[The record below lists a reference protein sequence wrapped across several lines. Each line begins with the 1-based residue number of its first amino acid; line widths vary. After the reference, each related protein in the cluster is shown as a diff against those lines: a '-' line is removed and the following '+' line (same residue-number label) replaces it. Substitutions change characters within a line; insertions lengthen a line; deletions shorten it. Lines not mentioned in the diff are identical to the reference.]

1 MCHKG
6 TWVYYT
12 VMGPGSQQEKGR
24 VRQKRR
30 TKALLLRAA
39 AELIGRG
46 EVPTVTSVAD
56 EADVSRRTAYRYF
69 PSQEQLL
76 AEASLESLRPEVEA
90 IIESARREQDAAEAL
105 RRVVGGIQ
113 KLAVKHEA
121 LLRSILRLSL
131 DRKLGE
137 GVPVRG
143 RRRLDWIESALET
156 VKPRLSARAYERLVS
171 ALTLTL
177 GVEALV
183 ILHDI
188 RGLDSKQS
196 IEICQWAAGALL
208 EAALREG
215 SGKAGGAGR
224 KPRA

>member
-1 MCHKG
+1 MEPAG
-6 TWVYYT
+6 
-12 VMGPGSQQEKGR
+12 QQEKGR

-30 TKALLLRAA
+30 TRTLLLRAA
-39 AELIGRG
+39 AELIQRG

-56 EADVSRRTAYRYF
+56 QADVSRRTAYRYF
-69 PSQEQLL
+69 PTQEQLL

-131 DRKLGE
+131 DRKLGD
-137 GVPVRG
+137 GTPVRG
-143 RRRLDWIESALET
+143 RRRLDWIQSALET
-156 VKPRLSARAYERLVS
+156 VKPRLSRRAYERLVS

-196 IEICQWAAGALL
+196 IEVCQWAAGALL

-215 SGKAGGAGR
+215 GGKAGGAGR
-224 KPRA
+224 KRRV

>member
-1 MCHKG
+1 ME
-6 TWVYYT
+6 
-12 VMGPGSQQEKGR
+12 PGSQQEKGR

-39 AELIGRG
+39 AELIRRG
-46 EVPTVTSVAD
+46 EVPTVASVAD

-69 PSQEQLL
+69 PAQEQLL
-76 AEASLESLRPEVEA
+76 AEASLESLRPEVES
-90 IIESARREQDAAEAL
+90 IIEAARREQDVGEAL

-137 GVPVRG
+137 DAPVRG
-143 RRRLDWIESALET
+143 RRRLDWIQSALET
-156 VKPRLSARAYERLVS
+156 VKPRLSKRAYERLVS

-196 IEICQWAAGALL
+196 IEVCQWAAGALL

-215 SGKAGGAGR
+215 GGKAEGAGR
-224 KPRA
+224 KHRA

>member
-6 TWVYYT
+6 TWVYYKA
-12 VMGPGSQQEKGR
+12 MEPGSQQEKGR

-39 AELIGRG
+39 AELIRRG

-137 GVPVRG
+137 GTPVRG
-143 RRRLDWIESALET
+143 RRRLDWIQSALET
-156 VKPRLSARAYERLVS
+156 VKPRLSRRTYERLVS

-196 IEICQWAAGALL
+196 IEVCQWAAGALL

-215 SGKAGGAGR
+215 RKSGR
-224 KPRA
+224 R

>member
-1 MCHKG
+1 MEPAG
-6 TWVYYT
+6 
-12 VMGPGSQQEKGR
+12 QQEKGR

-30 TKALLLRAA
+30 TRTLLLRAA
-39 AELIGRG
+39 AELIQRG

-56 EADVSRRTAYRYF
+56 QADVSRRTAYRYF
-69 PSQEQLL
+69 PTQEQLL

-90 IIESARREQDAAEAL
+90 IIESARRELDAAEAL
-105 RRVVGGIQ
+105 GRVVGGIQ
-113 KLAVKHEA
+113 RLAVKHEA

-131 DRKLGE
+131 DRKLGD
-137 GVPVRG
+137 GTPVRG
-143 RRRLDWIESALET
+143 RRRLDWIQSALET
-156 VKPRLSARAYERLVS
+156 VKPRLSRRAYERLVS

-196 IEICQWAAGALL
+196 IEVCQWAAGALL

-215 SGKAGGAGR
+215 GGKAGGAGR
-224 KPRA
+224 KRRV

>member
-1 MCHKG
+1 MTLKCHQG
-6 TWVYYT
+6 TWVYYKA
-12 VMGPGSQQEKGR
+12 MQPGGQAEKGR

-30 TKALLLRAA
+30 TRALLLRAA
-39 AELIGRG
+39 GELIRRG
-46 EVPTVTSVAD
+46 QVPTVTAVAD

-69 PSQEQLL
+69 PTQEQLL

-90 IIESARREQDAAEAL
+90 IIEAARREPDAAEAL

-113 KLAVKHEA
+113 SLAVKHEA

-131 DRKLGE
+131 DRRLGE
-137 GVPVRG
+137 GNPRRG
-143 RRRLDWIESALET
+143 QRRLDWIQSALET
-156 VKPRLSARAYERLVS
+156 VRPRLPKRVYERLVS

-188 RGLDSKQS
+188 RGLDPKHS
-196 IEICQWAAGALL
+196 IEVCQWAAAAML

-215 SGKAGGAGR
+215 RKGGKG
-224 KPRA
+224 

>member
-1 MCHKG
+1 
-6 TWVYYT
+6 
-12 VMGPGSQQEKGR
+12 MGPGSQQEKGR

-39 AELIGRG
+39 AELIRRG

-76 AEASLESLRPEVEA
+76 AEASLESLRPEVES

-137 GVPVRG
+137 DAPVRG

-156 VKPRLSARAYERLVS
+156 VKPRLSRRAYQRLVS

-177 GVEALV
+177 GVESLV

-215 SGKAGGAGR
+215 GGKAEGAGR
-224 KPRA
+224 KHRA

>member
-1 MCHKG
+1 ME
-6 TWVYYT
+6 
-12 VMGPGSQQEKGR
+12 PGSQQESGR

-39 AELIGRG
+39 AELIRRG
-46 EVPTVTSVAD
+46 EVPTVTSVAE

-69 PSQEQLL
+69 PAQEQLL

-90 IIESARREQDAAEAL
+90 IIESTRREQDAAEAL
-105 RRVVGGIQ
+105 QRVVGGVQ

-137 GVPVRG
+137 GAPVRG
-143 RRRLDWIESALET
+143 RRRLDWIQSALET
-156 VKPRLSARAYERLVS
+156 VKPRLSRRAYERLVS

-215 SGKAGGAGR
+215 RGSGR
-224 KPRA
+224 K

>member
-1 MCHKG
+1 
-6 TWVYYT
+6 
-12 VMGPGSQQEKGR
+12 MGPGSQQEKGR

-39 AELIGRG
+39 AELIRRG

-76 AEASLESLRPEVEA
+76 AEASLESLRPEVES
-90 IIESARREQDAAEAL
+90 IIESVRREQDAAEAL

-137 GVPVRG
+137 DAPVRG

-156 VKPRLSARAYERLVS
+156 VKPRLSRRAYERLVS

-177 GVEALV
+177 GVESLV

-215 SGKAGGAGR
+215 GGKADGAGR
-224 KPRA
+224 KRRA

>member
-1 MCHKG
+1 MQPAG
-6 TWVYYT
+6 
-12 VMGPGSQQEKGR
+12 QEEKGR

-30 TKALLLRAA
+30 TRALLLRAA
-39 AELIGRG
+39 AELIRRG
-46 EVPTVTSVAD
+46 EVPTVAAVAD

-69 PSQEQLL
+69 PTQEQLL
-76 AEASLESLRPEVEA
+76 AEASLESLRPDVEA
-90 IIESARREQDAAEAL
+90 IIEAARRERDAAEAL

-113 KLAVKHEA
+113 GLAVKHEA

-137 GVPVRG
+137 GDPARG
-143 RRRLDWIESALET
+143 RRRLDWIQSALET
-156 VKPRLSARAYERLVS
+156 VKPRLPRRTYERLVS

-196 IEICQWAAGALL
+196 IEVCQWAAAAML
-208 EAALREG
+208 EAALREARR
-215 SGKAGGAGR
+215 SR
-224 KPRA
+224 RS

>member
-1 MCHKG
+1 MQPAG
-6 TWVYYT
+6 
-12 VMGPGSQQEKGR
+12 QEEKGR

-30 TKALLLRAA
+30 TRALLLRAA
-39 AELIGRG
+39 AELIRRG
-46 EVPTVTSVAD
+46 EVPTVAAVAD

-69 PSQEQLL
+69 PTQEQLL
-76 AEASLESLRPEVEA
+76 AEASLESLRPDVEA
-90 IIESARREQDAAEAL
+90 IIEAARRERDAAEAL

-113 KLAVKHEA
+113 GLAVKHEA

-137 GVPVRG
+137 GDPPRG
-143 RRRLDWIESALET
+143 RRRLDWIQSALET
-156 VKPRLSARAYERLVS
+156 VKPRLPRRTYERLVS

-196 IEICQWAAGALL
+196 IEVCQWAAAAML
-208 EAALREG
+208 EAALREARR
-215 SGKAGGAGR
+215 SR
-224 KPRA
+224 RS

>member
-1 MCHKG
+1 ME
-6 TWVYYT
+6 
-12 VMGPGSQQEKGR
+12 PGSQQEKGR

-39 AELIGRG
+39 AELIRRG
-46 EVPTVTSVAD
+46 EVPTVTSVAE

-69 PSQEQLL
+69 PAQEQLL

-90 IIESARREQDAAEAL
+90 IIESARREQDAADAL

-113 KLAVKHEA
+113 RLAVKHEA

-137 GVPVRG
+137 DAPVRG
-143 RRRLDWIESALET
+143 RRRLDWIQSAMET
-156 VKPRLSARAYERLVS
+156 VKPRLSRRAYERLVS

-215 SGKAGGAGR
+215 GGKARRAGR
-224 KPRA
+224 KHRV

>member
-1 MCHKG
+1 
-6 TWVYYT
+6 
-12 VMGPGSQQEKGR
+12 MGPGSQQEKGR

-76 AEASLESLRPEVEA
+76 AEASLESLRPEVES

-137 GVPVRG
+137 DAPVRG

-156 VKPRLSARAYERLVS
+156 VKPRLSRRAYERLVS

-177 GVEALV
+177 GVESLV

-215 SGKAGGAGR
+215 GGKAEGAGR

>member
-1 MCHKG
+1 ME
-6 TWVYYT
+6 
-12 VMGPGSQQEKGR
+12 PRSQQEKGR

-30 TKALLLRAA
+30 TRALLLRAA
-39 AELIGRG
+39 AELIRRG
-46 EVPTVTSVAD
+46 EVPTVASVAD

-69 PSQEQLL
+69 PAQEQLL

-105 RRVVGGIQ
+105 KRVVGGIQ
-113 KLAVKHEA
+113 RLAVKHEA
-121 LLRSILRLSL
+121 LLRSMLRLSL
-131 DRKLGE
+131 DRRLGE
-137 GVPVRG
+137 GTPARG
-143 RRRLDWIESALET
+143 SRRLDWIRSALET
-156 VKPRLSARAYERLVS
+156 VKPRLPRRAYERLVS

-208 EAALREG
+208 EAALRE
-215 SGKAGGAGR
+215 AGTAGR
-224 KPRA
+224 R

>member
-1 MCHKG
+1 
-6 TWVYYT
+6 
-12 VMGPGSQQEKGR
+12 
-24 VRQKRR
+24 
-30 TKALLLRAA
+30 LLLRAA
-39 AELIGRG
+39 AELIRRG

-76 AEASLESLRPEVEA
+76 AEASLESLRPEVES
-90 IIESARREQDAAEAL
+90 IIESVRREQDAAEAL

-137 GVPVRG
+137 DAPVRG

-156 VKPRLSARAYERLVS
+156 VKPRLSRRAYERLVS

-177 GVEALV
+177 GVESLV

-215 SGKAGGAGR
+215 GGKADGAGR
-224 KPRA
+224 KRRA